1 MLVSSTD
8 YESAYDYDTWFEQ
21 LFIVYSLFLKC
32 GDIRQYAGFNGGFSG
47 NKRLLSCKL
56 KWKEKGQK
64 CH

>member
-56 KWKEKGQK
+56 K
-64 CH
+64 